1 MFDAHSVEDYDRKND
16 AIDPLAASAEYEL
29 EKRVEKMD
37 LFEVEF
43 DKGEYAF
50 ALSLESQ
57 RKWLYCPAEI

>member
-1 MFDAHSVEDYDRKND
+1 MEDYDRKND

-50 ALSLESQ
+50 ALFLESQ
-57 RKWLYCPAEI
+57 M